1 MKKTKLFFSFS
12 LLLAILFYFT
22 IFVVIE
28 ILSRLNYLSPTL
40 VPAPIRILSLF
51 VDTNLN
57 LIWSPFIETL
67 QNSFIAYVTASAL
80 AFIAGVVLFLL
91 PRLKNILTPLMLFFQ
106 TVPIIAIAP
115 LLVIY
120 LGFGTITVIGAAL
133 IVCFFPVLSATLSG
147 LAQTNQHNIELF
159 SFYKATRWQQMI
171 KLNLPSAIPTV
182 LSGLKTSAGLSV
194 VGVVSGEFIA
204 GGGLGGLIDSARLQQ
219 RVDLVYAALILLS
232 LIGLLSYKITEWVF
246 YTTLKQY
253 FHR

>member
-12 LLLAILFYFT
+12 LLLTVLFYFT

-40 VPAPIRILSLF
+40 VPAPSRILSLF
-51 VDTNLN
+51 MDTNLN

-91 PRLKNILTPLMLFFQ
+91 PRLKNILTPLTLFFQ

-133 IVCFFPVLSATLSG
+133 IVCFFPVLFSALKRRQRRAKAKPRLQLLQKTL
-147 LAQTNQHNIELF
+147 L
-159 SFYKATRWQQMI
+159 TRIQ
-171 KLNLPSAIPTV
+171 
-182 LSGLKTSAGLSV
+182 LKTT
-194 VGVVSGEFIA
+194 INT
-204 GGGLGGLIDSARLQQ
+204 QC
-219 RVDLVYAALILLS
+219 
-232 LIGLLSYKITEWVF
+232 
-246 YTTLKQY
+246 KQK
-253 FHR
+253 